1 MAKEK
6 TLAEITCVA
15 PEIKELILKRFK
27 HDRKF
32 NPDMD
37 SLCNSLESASS
48 CDSPTKTKTKVKQG
62 AKKKTERNVYMG
74 VCMRGND
81 KGGMGKDMKTCSENF
96 KGMSNEE
103 KNKYIPKEE

>member
-1 MAKEK
+1 MATK
-6 TLAEITCVA
+6 TLAEITCIS
-15 PEIKELILKRFK
+15 PEIKELVLKRFK

-37 SLCNSLESASS
+37 ALCNSLESASS

-62 AKKKTERNVYMG
+62 GKKKTERNVYMG

-96 KGMSNEE
+96 KGMSTAE
-103 KNKYIPKEE
+103 KEKYKSKEA

>member
-6 TLAEITCVA
+6 TLAEIACIA

-48 CDSPTKTKTKVKQG
+48 CDSASKTTTKVKKG
-62 AKKKTERNVYMG
+62 GKKKTERNVYMG
-74 VCMRGND
+74 ICMRGND
-81 KGGMGKDMKTCSENF
+81 KGGMSKDMKTCSENF

-103 KNKYIPKEE
+103 KKKYTTKEA